1 MRQDKG
7 AGQAQQKLGR
17 PTSRKT
23 CARHF
28 PAEYAEKLEEMKAM
42 QSRAWK
48 YGLHSQSTL
57 RAPPAP
63 ESEREGVQ
71 HMDGLKGRPPK
82 KKNVYFRALPESG
95 GGEAPAR
102 IFWPFFHKVIG
113 PEISLFLLKSHNICV
128 FFGHFYHQFHQ
139 YYHHHHHNYNFNH
152 HHHHLYFFVSYAQ
165 YVVFDVRKKRT
176 KLPELRGGGGES

>member
-7 AGQAQQKLGR
+7 AGQAQQKLSR

-48 YGLHSQSTL
+48 NGLHSQSTL
-57 RAPPAP
+57 RAPPVP

-71 HMDGLKGRPPK
+71 HMDGYP
-82 KKNVYFRALPESG
+82 S
-95 GGEAPAR
+95 
-102 IFWPFFHKVIG
+102 
-113 PEISLFLLKSHNICV
+113 
-128 FFGHFYHQFHQ
+128 
-139 YYHHHHHNYNFNH
+139 
-152 HHHHLYFFVSYAQ
+152 
-165 YVVFDVRKKRT
+165 VFDIVRPQRS
-176 KLPELRGGGGES
+176 LASLGQ